1 MSKTKRALI
10 ISHGHPSFSL
20 GGGEVASYNL
30 HNGLHD
36 LPGWESHY
44 LARVAPP
51 IAQHRGSA
59 LMALR
64 QKEREVLYYANDYDH
79 FRLSNRNLPGWRRTS
94 SAMSATCSRTW

>member
-51 IAQHRGSA
+51 IAPGRAASP
-59 LMALR
+59 
-64 QKEREVLYYANDYDH
+64 
-79 FRLSNRNLPGWRRTS
+79 LPLTAPPPSLAMRT
-94 SAMSATCSRTW
+94 AAA